1 MQIYLFIFTLKEII
15 LLNVD
20 EFYVVLLILS
30 VPGML

>member
-30 VPGML
+30 VSGML